1 MPSTTTTIKT
11 SQKVDHH
18 VRGKSPAQL
27 HHDRACAALELSCD
41 EQPGHPCCNYD
52 QVAIL
57 VITFYARCSKRLD
70 QRFPIIFSIV
80 ATSVVNV
87 VTEAVA
93 TSVKN

>member
-1 MPSTTTTIKT
+1 MPSTTTTTIKT

-27 HHDRACAALELSCD
+27 HHDRACAALKLSCD

-57 VITFYARCSKRLD
+57 VITFYARWLILQLD
-70 QRFPIIFSIV
+70 QALLFKSLME
-80 ATSVVNV
+80 SQVNR
-87 VTEAVA
+87 
-93 TSVKN
+93 KQ